1 MMESISKYSS
11 HDSIPYDHDNF
22 DQDYYPTLSLADLKK
37 KNLWKRK
44 RDENRSDRKE
54 FRFTN

>member
-37 KNLWKRK
+37 KNL
-44 RDENRSDRKE
+44 
-54 FRFTN
+54 